1 MSRIEIS
8 WTASVRSDDTVKEE
22 EQFFKLASETDR
34 KHGPNLGALRH
45 AAEFPISQ
53 EILKPT
59 KNLIACYLQNYC
71 TFFPS

>member
-1 MSRIEIS
+1 M
-8 WTASVRSDDTVKEE
+8 
-22 EQFFKLASETDR
+22 DR
-34 KHGPNLGALRH
+34 KHGPNLGALRQ

-71 TFFPS
+71 TFSLLKHTLTNLS